1 MNLESSTNS
10 ASSGEIYRLLREH
23 GVTPTA
29 PRVKIASVLLT
40 RPQHVSADQVMAMAN
55 ESGRK
60 VSKATVYNTLG
71 LFARKR
77 LIRELIVDSQKV
89 FYDSSTH
96 PHYHYYNPETQEL
109 SDVPEDQVALSL
121 PTDLPPGMAISGVE
135 VVIHLRPSTARA

>member
-1 MNLESSTNS
+1 MESENLAIST
-10 ASSGEIYRLLREH
+10 SGKINRLLREH

-71 LFARKR
+71 LFVRKG
-77 LIRELIVDSQKV
+77 LIRELVVDSQKV

-96 PHYHYYNPETQEL
+96 PHFHYYNPETQEL
-109 SDVPEDQVALSL
+109 SDVPDDQVAMTL
-121 PTDLPPGMAISGVE
+121 PPDLPPGMTISGVE
-135 VVIHLRPSTARA
+135 VVIHLRPQATNA

>member
-1 MNLESSTNS
+1 MNSENPTNS
-10 ASSGEIYRLLREH
+10 APGELYRLLRNH

-40 RPQHVSADQVMAMAN
+40 RPQHVSADQVMEMAN

-71 LFARKR
+71 LFVRKG
-77 LIRELIVDSQKV
+77 LIRELVVDSQKV

-96 PHYHYYNPETQEL
+96 PHFHYYNPETQEL
-109 SDVPEDQVALSL
+109 SDVPEDQVSMTL

-135 VVIHLRPSTARA
+135 VVIHLRPQATGA